1 MPVEQIPTLAEAV
14 VQHGAGALAVATVIG
29 VLIWAMRTGVGLLNK
44 FAERIL
50 TGDGNG
56 GASLKKAVEAAE
68 AAATSAH
75 EAALASAQ
83 VVSQM
88 ADLERRHDEA
98 EARQVEDRTA
108 LFALRETVE
117 RLHCNDSPCGQCGA
131 EGAQ

>member
-1 MPVEQIPTLAEAV
+1 MQVEHIPTLAEAV
-14 VQHGAGALAVATVIG
+14 VQHGAGAAAVATVLG
-29 VLIWAMRTGVGLLNK
+29 LLIWTITRVGRLLDR
-44 FAERIL
+44 FAERL
-50 TGDGNG
+50 LRGDGNG

-75 EAALASAQ
+75 EAALSSAQ

-98 EARQVEDRTA
+98 EARQVEDRAA

-131 EGAQ
+131 EVG

>member
-14 VQHGAGALAVATVIG
+14 VQHGAGALAVATIIAMFV
-29 VLIWAMRTGVGLLNK
+29 WAMRTGVELFNR

-88 ADLERRHDEA
+88 ADLERRQDEA
-98 EARQVEDRTA
+98 EARHVEDRTA